1 MKYQIGHV
9 LLQRAKRR
17 DHTYVLT
24 RTDKHMNR
32 RGRVVDILV
41 WVGSCATCGCSFEA
55 TSPTAGGQY
64 LNRNCIA
71 HRRRVPR
78 VAHQAQTNIE
88 RDRDSNG
95 CVCLGIC

>member
-24 RTDKHMNR
+24 RTDKHMKR

-64 LNRNCIA
+64 LNRTTGTALLIGA
-71 HRRRVPR
+71 
-78 VAHQAQTNIE
+78 E
-88 RDRDSNG
+88 
-95 CVCLGIC
+95 CLGSRIKHRQT